1 MKTKPT
7 HDQLFE
13 DFSDTDELAQWL
25 YDLAHDTEITGLSH
39 PYKYFIM
46 EARDNLL
53 GLFDLCQRLLVE
65 AHEQKPRGATAGK
78 SIAARIQS
86 LLADERAHRIA
97 TEAAEELIRTEGRFT
112 DNPNKFTFPVELLG
126 DEHFDDC
133 LEHLKWAG
141 QCAVFENGEDV
152 TVLLGDYSM
161 ESLA

>member
-1 MKTKPT
+1 MLEKVNS
-7 HDQLFE
+7 HELFE
-13 DFSDTDELAQWL
+13 AFGDTDELAQ
-25 YDLAHDTEITGLSH
+25 YIYAIAHD
-39 PYKYFIM
+39 P
-46 EARDNLL
+46 D
-53 GLFDLCQRLLVE
+53 
-65 AHEQKPRGATAGK
+65 ATAGK

-112 DNPNKFTFPVELLG
+112 DNPNEFIVPPEWLG
-126 DEHFDDC
+126 DERVEDC

-141 QCAVFENGEDV
+141 QCVVLENGEDT

>member
-1 MKTKPT
+1 MLEKVNS
-7 HDQLFE
+7 HELFE
-13 DFSDTDELAQWL
+13 AFGDTDELAQYL
-25 YDLAHDTEITGLSH
+25 YDIAHDIEITGLSQA
-39 PYKYFIM
+39 YKYFLM

-86 LLADERAHRIA
+86 LLADERAHRMA
-97 TEAAEELIRTEGRFT
+97 TDAAEDFIRSECPPT
-112 DNPNKFTFPVELLG
+112 DNPNEFIVPPEWLG
-126 DEHFDDC
+126 DERVEDC

-141 QCAVFENGEDV
+141 QCVVLENGEDV